1 MSTNLPRIGFTCGDL
16 NGIGLEVVLRT
27 LADPTVHELC
37 HPVLFATPKAFA
49 YHRKAAD
56 LPEIPYSLTSNLDQP
71 HPENRI
77 ALVEPWT
84 DQVLLDLGKP
94 NPELGQ
100 YALKSL
106 DAGIDA
112 LQKGQIDALVTA
124 PIDKETI
131 PIEGFSGHTAYLG
144 ERLGGK
150 PLMVLSGPELRVALA
165 TEHLALSDVSAAITH
180 DLLTAKIQQFHQAL
194 QTDFG
199 VQKPK
204 IAVLAL
210 NPHAGDRGKFG
221 TQDTEIVAPAV
232 AQLADQG
239 LQVYGPYPADGFFG
253 SGQYAAFDGVLA
265 LYHDQGL
272 IPFKMIHFH
281 DGVNVTCGL
290 SHVRTSPDHGVAY
303 ALAGKQEADPSSLRN
318 ALFEAIDLVR
328 RRAGYADAVSNPLRK
343 RVETRKERG

>member
-1 MSTNLPRIGFTCGDL
+1 M
-16 NGIGLEVVLRT
+16 
-27 LADPTVHELC
+27 
-37 HPVLFATPKAFA
+37 
-49 YHRKAAD
+49 
-56 LPEIPYSLTSNLDQP
+56 
-71 HPENRI
+71 
-77 ALVEPWT
+77 
-84 DQVLLDLGKP
+84 
-94 NPELGQ
+94 
-100 YALKSL
+100 
-106 DAGIDA
+106 
-112 LQKGQIDALVTA
+112 
-124 PIDKETI
+124 
-131 PIEGFSGHTAYLG
+131 
-144 ERLGGK
+144 
-150 PLMVLSGPELRVALA
+150 
-165 TEHLALSDVSAAITH
+165 
-180 DLLTAKIQQFHQAL
+180 QQFHQAL

-221 TQDTEIVAPAV
+221 AEDTEVVAPAV
-232 AQLADQG
+232 AQLAEQG

-328 RRAGYADAVSNPLRK
+328 RRAGHADATSNPLRK
-343 RVETRKERG
+343 RVETRKERA